1 MQDLNID
8 PEKKRDELIA
18 DTKQAE
24 NEAKQEQA
32 AILEAV
38 KNDEELT
45 HESTEWVEIGDAEF
59 KVKTTLAGDT
69 LDIVEGFTADELPP
83 MSSLVEAAAL
93 QTDSIRAGDS
103 LVTEET
109 DIQAFWEAYYN
120 EYGEAAIEA
129 IQARILSPAM
139 ENKGVPQSFQG
150 EQRR

>member
-8 PEKKRDELIA
+8 VDKKRDELIEQ
-18 DTKQAE
+18 TKEAEQQAK
-24 NEAKQEQA
+24 AEQA

-45 HESTEWVEIGDAEF
+45 HDATEWVEIGDAEF

-83 MSSLVEAAAL
+83 MSSLVEAAVL
-93 QTDSIRAGDS
+93 QTDSIRAGES
-103 LVTEET
+103 LVTDDT
-109 DIQAFWEAYYN
+109 DIKAFWEAYYN

-139 ENKGVPQSFQG
+139 ENKGVDQSFQG
-150 EQRR
+150 ERHG